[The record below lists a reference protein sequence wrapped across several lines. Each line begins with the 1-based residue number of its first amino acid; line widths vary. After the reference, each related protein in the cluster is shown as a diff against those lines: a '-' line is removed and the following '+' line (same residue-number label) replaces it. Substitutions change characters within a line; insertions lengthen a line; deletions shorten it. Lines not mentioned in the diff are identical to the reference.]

1 MKDKRQ
7 LIVIATIL
15 TDMIGLGIILPF
27 FPVYMEKFT
36 TSTLTIGL
44 LTSIFALCSFFAGP
58 ILGNLSDKYGR
69 RPILILSIF
78 GTAIGWY
85 IFASAQSLWLL
96 FLSRAI
102 DGATAGNISV
112 AQSYLTDIAKDAKD
126 RILKL
131 SMISTCIGIGFIAGP
146 AIGGI
151 LSKISPTLPFWTTA
165 VIATINTILAV
176 LFLPESIREKQ
187 KDLRIEW
194 NPLKSIWYA
203 ISNNRYRTFIILIFA
218 TTLASTSYHAT
229 FFLYVHRVF
238 GMAQAQSGF
247 LFSGIGVLIA
257 LNQAVLMKHL
267 WLKFLKPH
275 RIQIITALALILAF
289 LGLSQFP
296 LLPFLLTICVLGI
309 TEGTLISMNGAELA
323 GAAHEHERGKIIGI
337 SHSLVALSQIIAPMV
352 AGYAMDRHVRAP
364 WLIAALWMI
373 VALGIIIVKNKQLAR
388 IRLSQVKLDAGVT
401 Y

>member
-1 MKDKRQ
+1 
-7 LIVIATIL
+7 
-15 TDMIGLGIILPF
+15 MIGLGIILPF
-27 FPVYMEKFT
+27 FPVYVEKFT
-36 TSTLTIGL
+36 TSALTIGL
-44 LTSIFALCSFFAGP
+44 LTTIFAIFSFFAGP
-58 ILGNLSDKYGR
+58 ILGSLSDKYGR

-112 AQSYLTDIAKDAKD
+112 AQSYLTDIAKDQKD

-146 AIGGI
+146 AIGGL
-151 LSKISPTLPFWTTA
+151 LSEISPTLPFWITA
-165 VIATINTILAV
+165 GIATINTIMAIF
-176 LFLPESIREKQ
+176 FLPESIHEKQ

-203 ISNNRYRTFIILIFA
+203 ISNIRYRTFIILIFVA
-218 TTLASTSYHAT
+218 TLASTSYHSS

-238 GMAQAQSGF
+238 GMNQAQSGL

-257 LNQAVLMKHL
+257 LNQVVLMKHF
-267 WLKFLKPH
+267 WLKFFKPH
-275 RIQIITALALILAF
+275 HVQIITASALVLAF
-289 LGLSQFP
+289 LGLSQFS
-296 LLPFLLTICVLGI
+296 LIPFLFTICILGI
-309 TEGTLISMNGAELA
+309 TEGTLMSMNGAELA

-337 SHSLVALSQIIAPMV
+337 SHSLVALSQIIAPIV
-352 AGYAMDRHVRAP
+352 AGYAMDRHVRTP
-364 WLIAALWMI
+364 WLIAAAWM
-373 VALGIIIVKNKQLAR
+373 VVVLGIVIIKNKQLAK
-388 IRLSQVKLDAGVT
+388 IRSSEVKVEAGVT